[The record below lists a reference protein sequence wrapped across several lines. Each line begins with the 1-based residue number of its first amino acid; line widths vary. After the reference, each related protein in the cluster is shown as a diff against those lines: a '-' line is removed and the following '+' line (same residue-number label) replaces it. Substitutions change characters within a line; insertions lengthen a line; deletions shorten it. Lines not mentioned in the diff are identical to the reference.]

1 MALLCARGRDAPV
14 LIKKN
19 RVLLPLALSLLLHA
33 LFVAFLPSMQAQ
45 QTRPPLLL
53 DLLALPS
60 PQPGKPAPAAA
71 QAAPLPAK
79 APGQARPKTATARP
93 LPEPARPA
101 VRSDLA
107 LPAPPTKTA
116 AASTTTASTSIN
128 GTQPAESGAGA
139 AQAAEA
145 GSDVASGAGFSGANW
160 RAGSQDNPAPSYPE
174 RSRERGEEGRVVL
187 RVEVGADGRVRDIAI
202 LQSSGFPRLDRAARD
217 AVERWR
223 FTPARRG
230 NSAVADRVD
239 VPIRFR
245 QTD

>member
-1 MALLCARGRDAPV
+1 SRPFGGWCGDRIGGGISVIACYAVLVIGTIGVIASLPDAQSRGSFWLFLAMCQLLFLAAGIGNGAAYQLAPKVFMLQAGREAHARGETVAQTYQRGTRRGTAAMGVSSVMAAFGGFVIPETFGYSLETAGSFVPAFVLFLLFYLLCAAIAWRCY
-14 LIKKN
+14 
-19 RVLLPLALSLLLHA
+19 
-33 LFVAFLPSMQAQ
+33 
-45 QTRPPLLL
+45 
-53 DLLALPS
+53 
-60 PQPGKPAPAAA
+60 
-71 QAAPLPAK
+71 
-79 APGQARPKTATARP
+79 AR
-93 LPEPARPA
+93 
-101 VRSDLA
+101 
-107 LPAPPTKTA
+107 
-116 AASTTTASTSIN
+116 
-128 GTQPAESGAGA
+128 AGA
-139 AQAAEA
+139 L
-145 GSDVASGAGFSGANW
+145 
-160 RAGSQDNPAPSYPE
+160 DNPAPSYPE

>member
-1 MALLCARGRDAPV
+1 M
-14 LIKKN
+14 LIKKS

-45 QTRPPLLL
+45 QTQPPLQL

-60 PQPGKPAPAAA
+60 PGPGTPAPAATK
-71 QAAPLPAK
+71 AAPLPAR
-79 APGQARPKTATARP
+79 APGRTGPKTATAKS
-93 LPEPARPA
+93 LPEAARA
-101 VRSDLA
+101 SVRSDLA
-107 LPAPPTKTA
+107 LPAPPTKA
-116 AASTTTASTSIN
+116 APASPPPASTSIN
-128 GTQPAESGAGA
+128 GTQPAATGASA
-139 AQAAEA
+139 AQAADA
-145 GSDVASGAGFSGANW
+145 GSGPGSAAGFSGANW
-160 RAGSQDNPAPSYPE
+160 RAGALDNPAPSYPE